1 MATPNT
7 NIFLKEFC
15 NGVKNIQTGAFHP
28 FRTGS
33 FAASDPAILGKPNIR
48 YYIYRIVISG
58 STLVADAGTNVQVNG
73 IWNQQAITLAN
84 YIKTTLV
91 VNQFSQEY
99 DCGILLD
106 EQTDVKVIATTIT
119 SVAVQITW
127 AEVDDLG

>member
-7 NIFLKEFC
+7 NIFLKEFA

-28 FRTGS
+28 FRTAS
-33 FAASDPAILGKPNIR
+33 FAAADPAILGKPNIR
-48 YYIYRIVISG
+48 YHVHRIVISG
-58 STLVADAGTNVQVNG
+58 STLVTDAGTNVQING
-73 IWNQQAITLAN
+73 VWNQQAITLAN

-99 DCGILLD
+99 DCRILLD
-106 EQTDVKVIATTIT
+106 EQTDIDVVAATIT

>member
-7 NIFLKEFC
+7 NIFLKEFA

-33 FAASDPAILGKPNIR
+33 FAAAAPAITGKNNIR
-48 YYIYRIVISG
+48 YFVKWIVISG
-58 STLVADAGTNVQVNG
+58 STLVADAGTNVSVTG
-73 IWNQQAITLAN
+73 TWNQGSITLAN

-106 EQTDVKVIATTIT
+106 EQTDINVVAATIT